1 MRTYY
6 QAPIPP
12 LHVLDGAA
20 FGTFTAFQNVG
31 PLPPIV
37 LPANILEIGSELR
50 LEFDGEFTCATGI
63 TLGLGFVYGATPVT
77 LAVGTALGTG
87 TTPTSWPCHAE
98 WVGRVRS
105 VGTAGTINGQGW
117 WAIGTGLTT
126 YSPAQAMPVTLALR
140 TVTIDTTAASVVA
153 PGAVYGTSGAGNTI
167 KINRFSC
174 TLIS

>member
-20 FGTFTAFQNVG
+20 FGTFTTFQNVG

-37 LPANILEIGSELR
+37 LPANILEIGSEIR
-50 LEFDGEFTCATGI
+50 LEFDGEFTCATGV
-63 TLGLGFVYGATPVT
+63 TLGLGFLYGSTV
-77 LAVGTALGTG
+77 LAAGTAIATG
-87 TTPTSWPCHAE
+87 TSPTSWPCHGE
-98 WVGRVRS
+98 WVGRVRA
-105 VGTAGTINGQGW
+105 VGTSGSINGQGW
-117 WAIGTGLTT
+117 WAIGTALTA
-126 YSPAQAMPVTLALR
+126 YSTAQAMPATLALR
-140 TVTIDTTAASVVA
+140 TVTIDTTAATVVA

-174 TLIS
+174 TLVS